1 MMTIPRDSPY
11 KFLDSYALSDRSRFF
26 GRAPEINILVADIV
40 TARLVV
46 LFARTGTGKTSLIN
60 AGARPVLHDRGYETF
75 YVRVEEDPIASA
87 RKTIGVE
94 YPAIRKSGVFAD
106 QLVDLARALERPSVL
121 FFDQFEEF
129 FLYVV

>member
-1 MMTIPRDSPY
+1 MTISRDSPY

-26 GRAPEINILVADIV
+26 GRDPEINILVADIV

-46 LFARTGTGKTSLIN
+46 LFAKTGTGKTSLIN

-87 RKTIGVE
+87 RKTISAR
-94 YPAIRKSGVFAD
+94 YPSIREPGAFAD
-106 QLVDLARALERPSVL
+106 QLVDLARALARPIVL
-121 FFDQFEEF
+121 FFD
-129 FLYVV
+129 